1 MDNTINDSFDSI
13 ITAELLCSQSAIA
26 ALSESSVLRR
36 NLANAARAI
45 ITSLNSGGR
54 IFLAGNGG
62 SAADAQ
68 HIAAEFVSRFKF
80 DRPPLSAIS
89 LTTDTSILT
98 AIGNDYIFVDLFTR
112 QLQAHARQG
121 DIFIG
126 LTTSG
131 RSPNVLSAFAT
142 AKTLGVRTI
151 GLCGQAGL
159 ASGTPCDFLLAC
171 PSTITGK
178 IQECHIV
185 VAHILCDLVERTQ
198 FSKPT

>member
-13 ITAELLCSQSAIA
+13 ITAELLRSQSAIA
-26 ALSESSVLRR
+26 ALFESSVLRS
-36 NLANAARAI
+36 NLADAARAI
-45 ITSLNSGGR
+45 IASLNSGGR

-80 DRPPLSAIS
+80 DRPPLSAIA

-98 AIGNDYIFVDLFTR
+98 AIGNDYSFIDLFTR
-112 QLQAHARQG
+112 QLQAHARTG

-131 RSPNVLSAFAT
+131 RSPNVLSAFSLARSI
-142 AKTLGVRTI
+142 GVCTI
-151 GLCGQAGL
+151 GLCGETGL
-159 ASGTPCDFLLAC
+159 AAGTTCDYLLAC
-171 PSTITGK
+171 PSTITAK

-198 FSKPT
+198 FLKHS